1 MGKSSRPDAGVPRR
15 HRMRKAQRRE
25 SARAWIESGATV
37 TMKSY
42 VKRYGTDRYTA
53 YEDLKAIG
61 FPLTEADK
69 RWAVRPVPVP
79 RPKQPADPP
88 WDWRFAGRLPLRTDR
103 DRRRPPDQLHA
114 RPRVLPVGE
123 DPGPL
128 ATVACP
134 SVCGQAG

>member
-42 VKRYGTDRYTA
+42 VKRYGTDRCTA

-88 WDWRFAGRLPLRTDR
+88 WDWRFDGCQVMLIIGHTPGGFPYGTTETAEDHLTNCMLGPESCPWENIPDR
-103 DRRRPPDQLHA
+103 
-114 RPRVLPVGE
+114 
-123 DPGPL
+123 
-128 ATVACP
+128 
-134 SVCGQAG
+134 